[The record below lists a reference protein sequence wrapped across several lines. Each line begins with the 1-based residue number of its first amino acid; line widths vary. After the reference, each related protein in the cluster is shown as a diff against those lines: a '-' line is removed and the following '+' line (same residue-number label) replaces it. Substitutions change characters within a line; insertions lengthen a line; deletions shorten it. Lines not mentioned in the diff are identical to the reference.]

1 MIGKE
6 EILRRGYV
14 DVKVYVTGLR
24 QSHRL
29 EVVKEKTS
37 VGMVPFLVCK
47 HYIPTA
53 ELVRLAEQL
62 QLPVKHKEV
71 VVFPKGKMASSFAEK
86 NEKTTKGVRVE
97 VEAETVEAEVEAEEE
112 TGE

>member
-86 NEKTTKGVRVE
+86 NEKTTKGVRVS

-112 TGE
+112 SE

>member
-1 MIGKE
+1 MIGKD
-6 EILRRGYV
+6 EILKRGYV

-37 VGMVPFLVCK
+37 VGLVPFLVCK

-53 ELVRLAEQL
+53 ELVRLAEML
-62 QLPVKHKEV
+62 QLPLKHKDV
-71 VVFPKGKMASSFAEK
+71 VVFPKGKMATHFAERT
-86 NEKTTKGVRVE
+86 EKTTRGVHAV
-97 VEAETVEAEVEAEEE
+97 VQADTVEAEVEAEEE
-112 TGE
+112 S